1 LATLRQQL
9 LDWTSAGK
17 EVAARQEAIREL
29 GPQVTREELLDKLVA
44 AEQAGDETRIET
56 MVAVA
61 RPLVDYTFYQQLS
74 ERIEAAE
81 AAGQQDEVG
90 SLKSLRQKVL
100 ELTAEIDAEMQQLA
114 QESGALLEEIAA
126 SDDVEQAVRDSL
138 PRLDQFTM
146 ELLAERMHAAEQAG
160 DRQRMEQLQRV
171 ADALMRV
178 IEESQPQEI
187 RFINELLST
196 DYPAGTGTLLE
207 ERRALV
213 SEELLG
219 LMELVEKDLAE
230 ENRAELASRLAQIRQ
245 QAAGFLS

>member
-1 LATLRQQL
+1 MATIVDVAKR
-9 LDWTSAGK
+9 AGVSTVTVSRVIN
-17 EVAARQEAIREL
+17 EAPNVNVTTRAR
-29 GPQVTREELLDKLVA
+29 
-44 AEQAGDETRIET
+44 
-56 MVAVA
+56 
-61 RPLVDYTFYQQLS
+61 
-74 ERIEAAE
+74 
-81 AAGQQDEVG
+81 
-90 SLKSLRQKVL
+90 
-100 ELTAEIDAEMQQLA
+100 
-114 QESGALLEEIAA
+114 
-126 SDDVEQAVRDSL
+126 VEQAVRDSL

-171 ADALMRV
+171 ADALMPV

-196 DYPAGTGTLLE
+196 DYPAGTGALLE